1 MLKKL
6 IVSLIFLIVGVT
18 GFSKKV
24 TITILATTDTHGNLT
39 SYDYLK
45 KEELPYGF
53 LQISTLIKQM
63 RKTKDN
69 VVLVDCGDSLSGF
82 PIMDYYFKTDEDN
95 PIPAVKVMNYLKYDV
110 AVLGN
115 HDFDFGRDFLEKAM
129 QQSRFKWISGNILTN
144 KGMEYIYP
152 YSIVER
158 EGVKI
163 GFFGLTTPFT
173 AVSQPPQNIDG
184 LKFGDLT
191 EYAKKLVEMLKKEK
205 VDLIVGLVHSGL
217 GDENSNDKMLE
228 NACNQIAE
236 NVKGIDVMLFGHT
249 HKEVSYK
256 TVGDTLLCQPG
267 FYGKSLGVVLVDL
280 QQRDGKWEILTKSST
295 LLPTTGIKPDKKVA
309 KQIKYA
315 AKGVE
320 KYLNQKIGSF
330 SQDVV
335 FTNTPLN
342 PGNGFDVYYK
352 AVSTF
357 AKPDVLML
365 PIPVPDSQL
374 ALQGETVRV
383 RDLYNMSYY
392 DNYLVLFQLTG
403 EEIKSLMEF
412 TTAMLN
418 QDGTIKSY
426 YPLYN
431 CDSFYNV
438 KANVDLTKNYG
449 ERVKIISINN
459 KPFNPKD
466 KYSVV
471 TTTYRYGGGGSYFMS
486 EKPTPLK
493 FSQKTLRQ
501 LLAQITEKKDK
512 KEENNIL
519 W

>member
-6 IVSLIFLIVGVT
+6 ILGLIFLIGVT

-69 VVLVDCGDSLSGF
+69 IVLVDCGDSLSGF
-82 PIMDYYFKTDEDN
+82 PIMDYYYKAGEKETV
-95 PIPAVKVMNYLKYDV
+95 PSVSVMNYLEYDV
-110 AVLGN
+110 VVPGN
-115 HDFDFGRDFLEKAM
+115 HDFDFGKNFFEKAA
-129 QQSRFKWISGNILTN
+129 QQSKFKWVSANILTD

-158 EGVKI
+158 EGVRV
-163 GFFGLTTPFT
+163 GVFGLTTPFT
-173 AVSQPPQNIDG
+173 GASQPPQNISG

-191 EYAKKLVEMLKKEK
+191 EYAKKVVEMLKKEK
-205 VDLIVGLVHSGL
+205 VDLIVGLVHAGL
-217 GDENSNDKMLE
+217 GEENSKEQMLE
-228 NACNQIAE
+228 NACYQIAE

-267 FYGKSLGVVLVDL
+267 NYGKSLGVVLVDL

-295 LLPTTGIKPDKKVA
+295 LLPSTGIKPDKKVL

-315 AKGVE
+315 VKGVE
-320 KYLNQKIGSF
+320 KFLNQKIGSF

-342 PGNGFDVYYK
+342 PGNGFDIYYK
-352 AVSTF
+352 AVSAF

-365 PIPVPDSQL
+365 PIPVPDSKL
-374 ALQGETVRV
+374 AVQGETIRV
-383 RDLYNMSYY
+383 RDLYKMSYY

-418 QDGTIKSY
+418 KDGTVKSY

-438 KANVDLTKNYG
+438 KANVDLAKNYG
-449 ERVKIISINN
+449 ERVEIIFLSFIISLIVM
-459 KPFNPKD
+459 PF
-466 KYSVV
+466 
-471 TTTYRYGGGGSYFMS
+471 
-486 EKPTPLK
+486 
-493 FSQKTLRQ
+493 
-501 LLAQITEKKDK
+501 
-512 KEENNIL
+512 
-519 W
+519 